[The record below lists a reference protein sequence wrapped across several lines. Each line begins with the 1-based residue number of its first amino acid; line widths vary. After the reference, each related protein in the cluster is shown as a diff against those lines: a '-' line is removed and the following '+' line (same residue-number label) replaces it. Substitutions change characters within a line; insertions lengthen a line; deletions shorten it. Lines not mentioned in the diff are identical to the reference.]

1 MKRNIKLLTLALSL
15 VMPVAIQAQ
24 VVTHGGRATDQQM
37 RTLLTRI
44 STETATFRNE
54 VMSAANRNILNANRE
69 DRMDNLIDQFNTAT
83 ANLNNRYSYRRDMGV
98 EVNDVLQR
106 AAAIDRFMQR
116 NNLSYRAESQWT
128 RLRSDLDTLAQYSNI
143 NWNWESGT
151 TTSSY
156 PNSYPNTY
164 PNDRNSYPN
173 SGRYSNNRRLDSR
186 LTGTYR
192 LNTSL
197 SDNINDVLSRSIG
210 YGSDSQNPNLRRNLE
225 RRLNSP
231 DMLAIEMMNN
241 HVTMASTLAP
251 QITFDAD
258 ARPHSEVNQRGR
270 TMTTTVRAT
279 NGSMSI
285 QYQGERTN
293 DFTVTFTPVGN
304 GQLRVQRT
312 VYIENQ
318 NRTVS
323 VASVYDKID
332 SVARWSE
339 VNSNYNNNTTAGFPS
354 NGSYPQNG
362 VYDNSFIIPNGTRI
376 NATLNSNLTTRAS
389 QPGDKFTMTVTS
401 PYQYRGAVI
410 EGHVANAGN
419 SGRLSGRANMTV
431 EFDSIRMPDGRNYR
445 FAGLVD
451 SVRSMNGDTVSVNNE
466 GTIRDTNQTTKT
478 ATRAGIGAVIGA
490 IIGAVAGGGEG
501 AAIGATVGAGAG
513 AGSVLIQ
520 GRDNIDLAQGSE
532 FAITASAPAGVG
544 PIR

>member
-1 MKRNIKLLTLALSL
+1 MKRHIKLLTLALSL
-15 VMPVAIQAQ
+15 MVPVAIQAQ
-24 VVTHGGRATDQQM
+24 VITYSGGRASDQQM

-44 STETATFRNE
+44 SSETATFRNE
-54 VMSAANRNILNANRE
+54 VMSAANRTVLNANRE
-69 DRMDNLIDQFNTAT
+69 DRIDNLIDQFNTAT
-83 ANLNNRYSYRRDMGV
+83 TNLNNQYSYRRDMGV

-106 AAAIDRFMQR
+106 ASAIDRFMQR
-116 NNLSYRAESQWT
+116 NSLSYRAESQWT
-128 RLRSDLDTLAQYSNI
+128 RLRSDLDSLARYSNVTWSWDQAA
-143 NWNWESGT
+143 N
-151 TTSSY
+151 TS
-156 PNSYPNTY
+156 TY
-164 PNDRNSYPN
+164 PNNYPNNYPTDSNRYPNNNRYPN
-173 SGRYSNNRRLDSR
+173 SGRFDSR

-192 LNTSL
+192 LNTSM
-197 SDNINDVLSRSIG
+197 SDNINDVLNRAIG

-231 DMLAIEMMNN
+231 DMLAIEMQNR

-258 ARPHSEVNQRGR
+258 GTPHSEVNQRGR

-279 NGSMSI
+279 NSSMSI
-285 QYQGERTN
+285 QYQGERAN

-323 VASVYDKID
+323 VASVYDKTD

-339 VNSNYNNNTTAGFPS
+339 VNSNYNNNTTAGYPS
-354 NGSYPQNG
+354 SGG
-362 VYDNSFIIPNGTRI
+362 YDNTFIIANGTRI

-389 QPGDKFTMTVTS
+389 QPGDRFTMTVTS

-410 EGHVANAGN
+410 EGHVANADN

-431 EFDSIRMPDGRNYR
+431 DFDSIRMADGRSYR

-451 SVRSMNGDTVSVNNE
+451 SVRSINGDTVSVNNE

-490 IIGAVAGGGEG
+490 IIGAVAGGGQG

>member
-1 MKRNIKLLTLALSL
+1 MKRHIKLLTLALSL
-15 VMPVAIQAQ
+15 MVPVAIQAQ
-24 VVTHGGRATDQQM
+24 VITYSGGRASDQQM

-44 STETATFRNE
+44 SSETATFRNE
-54 VMSAANRNILNANRE
+54 VMSAANRTVLNANRE
-69 DRMDNLIDQFNTAT
+69 DRIDNLIDQFNTAT
-83 ANLNNRYSYRRDMGV
+83 TNLNNQYSYRRDMGV

-106 AAAIDRFMQR
+106 ASAIDRFMQR
-116 NNLSYRAESQWT
+116 NSLSYRAESQWT
-128 RLRSDLDTLAQYSNI
+128 RLRSDLDSLARYSNVTWSWDQAA
-143 NWNWESGT
+143 N
-151 TTSSY
+151 TS
-156 PNSYPNTY
+156 TY
-164 PNDRNSYPN
+164 PNNYPNNYPTDSNRYPNNNRYPN
-173 SGRYSNNRRLDSR
+173 SGRFDSR

-192 LNTSL
+192 LNTSM
-197 SDNINDVLSRSIG
+197 SDNINDVLNRALG

-231 DMLAIEMMNN
+231 EMLAIEMQNR

-258 ARPHSEVNQRGR
+258 GTPHSEVNQRGR

-279 NGSMSI
+279 NSSMSI
-285 QYQGERTN
+285 QYQGERAN

-323 VASVYDKID
+323 VASVYDKTD

-339 VNSNYNNNTTAGFPS
+339 VNSNYNNNTTAGYPS
-354 NGSYPQNG
+354 SGG
-362 VYDNSFIIPNGTRI
+362 YDNTFIIANGTRI

-389 QPGDKFTMTVTS
+389 QPGDRFTMTVTS

-410 EGHVANAGN
+410 EGHVANADN

-431 EFDSIRMPDGRNYR
+431 DFDSIRMADGRSYR

-451 SVRSMNGDTVSVNNE
+451 SVRSINGDTVSVNNE

-490 IIGAVAGGGEG
+490 IIGAVAGGGQG